1 MREGCSSLISELQ
14 HSMVGGLKVV
24 LEFFD
29 NGFTLPINLV
39 NTLSRVR
46 LHTLF
51 PSKLIRKDIGVLAFD
66 QNIGRHNDI
75 VAQCTLL

>member
-29 NGFTLPINLV
+29 NGLTFLIDLV
-39 NTLSRVR
+39 DSLSRVR
-46 LHTLF
+46 FHTLF
-51 PSKLIRKDIGVLAFD
+51 PSKLIRKNLGVLAFA
-66 QNIGRHNDI
+66 QHIWCHYYI
-75 VAQCTLL
+75 VAQRTLL